1 VDSDTRGWKDA
12 IYEQFGRIGK
22 ALSSPRR
29 LEILDLLSQGPKNVE
44 TLVLETGMSVA
55 NVSQHL
61 QTLLQARLVQFEKQ
75 GTYAVYQLSNTKVS
89 TLLLLIQELGEDLLA
104 EVRLLRDEFLANRD
118 SFEPL
123 TLDELK
129 ARMDMDEVY
138 LIDVRPKEEFEYGHI
153 PGAFS
158 IPVKELADHLSSIDT
173 NRPVVAYCRG
183 RYCMYAVEAVEM
195 LREHGIHAIRLDEG
209 VREWK
214 QEPLH

>member
-1 VDSDTRGWKDA
+1 MDNQTRAWKDA
-12 IYEQFGRIGK
+12 IYEHFGRIGK

-29 LEILDLLSQGPKNVE
+29 LEILDLLSQGSKTVE
-44 TLVLETGMSVA
+44 TLAKEAGMSIA

-75 GTYAVYQLSNTKVS
+75 GTYAVYRLSNEKIS
-89 TLLLLIQELGEDLLA
+89 TLLLLIQELGEELLA
-104 EVRLLRDEFLANRD
+104 EIRVLRDEFLVNRD
-118 SFEPL
+118 LFEPI

-129 ARMDMDEVY
+129 TRMDMDEVY

-195 LREHGIHAIRLDEG
+195 LREHGFHAIRMDEG